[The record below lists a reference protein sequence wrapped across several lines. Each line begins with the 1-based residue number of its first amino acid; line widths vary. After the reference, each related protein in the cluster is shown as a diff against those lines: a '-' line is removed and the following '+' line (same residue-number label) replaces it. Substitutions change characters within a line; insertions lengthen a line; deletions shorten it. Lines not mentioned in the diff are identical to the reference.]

1 MPSTDATQERL
12 QRTFAAQRRKDL
24 LAMQTKDDLRAL
36 DSQTSQAPTSK
47 EKLKVAKKSSQD
59 NAVAKSTGISDAKSR
74 RKRRLESR
82 VKSKREKEAKSQAKE
97 ESTLD
102 SALNSTSAGPKRPT
116 EAERKAEL
124 AKTIKPTL
132 AKTIRKGKLKKG
144 NAKES
149 KVVRKHKAREINAT
163 ESGVPRKGKVRKLI
177 SKESGLVRKHKARET
192 KSKESGVPRKVNN
205 LVVRTMKGDSSPKR
219 KESASTI
226 SKTPGF
232 ASLKNALIGSST
244 KSRNN
249 IEKTDATQLNILRK
263 IAVDTSAAKLILF
276 SHSC

>member
-1 MPSTDATQERL
+1 MPSTDATQEKL

-24 LAMQTKDDLRAL
+24 LAMQT
-36 DSQTSQAPTSK
+36 SQAPKSK
-47 EKLKVAKKSSQD
+47 EKLKVANESSRD
-59 NAVAKSTGISDAKSR
+59 NSVAKSTRISDAKSR
-74 RKRRLESR
+74 RIRRLESR
-82 VKSKREKEAKSQAKE
+82 AKSKREKGAESQAKE
-97 ESTLD
+97 EGTLD

-132 AKTIRKGKLKKG
+132 AKTIRKGNLKKG
-144 NAKES
+144 TAKES
-149 KVVRKHKAREINAT
+149 GVVRKDKARKINA
-163 ESGVPRKGKVRKLI
+163 
-177 SKESGLVRKHKARET
+177 
-192 KSKESGVPRKVNN
+192 KESGVPRKVNS
-205 LVVRTMKGDSSPKR
+205 LVVRTVKGDSSPKR
-219 KESASTI
+219 KESTSTI

-232 ASLKNALIGSST
+232 ASLKNALIGGST